1 MLIAILTGFIFAIL
15 LIFGG
20 KFIKGKFSLVAS
32 LIPLGLFIYF
42 LQFVGQIADG
52 ATVVQKNAWIPSFG
66 VNLNFKLDG
75 LSLLFTLLITGIGFL
90 VFAYTSTYLKKHHY
104 LDRFYGYLSCFMA
117 AMLGLVLSDNLISV
131 FVFWE
136 LTSIASFFLIGFNN
150 RDEGSRKA
158 ALTALG
164 ITGIGGLLLLAG
176 GVLLGNITGTYNIS
190 EMIEQSDLIAQS
202 PLYVL
207 AVSFIFGAA
216 FTKSAQFP
224 FHFWLP
230 GAMKAPTPVSTYL
243 HSATMVKAGIY
254 LLLRMTPVLGDQP
267 FWNNTLMIVGGITMF
282 YSAFHGLFRTDMKG
296 ILAYT
301 TISALGILVF
311 TIGIGSEAG
320 ILAASVFIVVHALYK
335 ATFFLVTGAV
345 DHAAHTR
352 DILKLGGLRKVMWP
366 VAIASFLA
374 VVSNAG
380 IPPSVGFLGKDL
392 IYEGT
397 INLESLSGILIV
409 IAILTNVF
417 IAYAGYA
424 AGLKPFIGKL
434 PKSYESIHFPEFW
447 MWFPALLLGTL
458 GFVFGVFP
466 GLIEDSIIKPIV
478 QASGYSTA
486 DIHLKLWHGFNSILG
501 LSAITIV
508 SGIGLYLLVKPS
520 YKAERFIQRFEVV
533 SPERLLE
540 HFNKG
545 FRKFSS
551 FWTSLFQSGY
561 LRNYVSIITLVVVVL
576 VAVTLLETTT
586 YDIDW
591 AVFTELTIYEV
602 IVVSIMLTAT
612 VFTVL
617 AKTRLVAVA
626 ATGVM
631 GYCICLMFVFY
642 SAPDLAMTQFAI
654 DTLTV
659 VLFVLV
665 LYKLPKYL
673 TLSDYK
679 ARIRDGILSV
689 SFGGLIS
696 ILALEVLNQPV
707 NDEVSKFYAEN
718 AYTMAHGKNVV
729 NVILVD
735 FRGADTMVE
744 ISVLSIAA
752 IGVFALLK
760 LRLKSNERE

>member
-1 MLIAILTGFIFAIL
+1 MDFMLIAVLTGFLFAIL
-15 LIFGG
+15 LA
-20 KFIKGKFSLVAS
+20 AS
-32 LIPLGLFIYF
+32 LIPLGLFVYF
-42 LQFVGQIADG
+42 LQFIGEITAGKTITQA
-52 ATVVQKNAWIPSFG
+52 NAWVPSFG

-75 LSLLFTLLITGIGFL
+75 LSLLFCLLITGIGFL
-90 VFAYTSTYLKKHHY
+90 VFAYTSAYLKKHRY

-117 AMLGLVLSDNLISV
+117 AMLGLVLSDNLISI

-150 RDEGSRKA
+150 QQEGSRKA

-164 ITGIGGLLLLAG
+164 ITGIGGLFLLAG
-176 GVLLGNITGTYNIS
+176 AVLLHQITGTYDIS
-190 EMIEQSDLIAQS
+190 TMLSQSGAITDHS
-202 PLYVL
+202 LYIL
-207 AVSFIFGAA
+207 AVCLIFGAA

-230 GAMKAPTPVSTYL
+230 AAMKAPTPVSTYL

-267 FWNNTLMIVGGITMF
+267 FWNNSLMIVGGITMF
-282 YSAFHGLFRTDMKG
+282 YAAFHGLFRTDMKG

-311 TIGIGSEAG
+311 TIGIGTEAG
-320 ILAASVFIVVHALYK
+320 ILAAAVFIVVHALYK
-335 ATFFLVTGAV
+335 ATLFLITGAV
-345 DHAAHTR
+345 DHATHSR
-352 DILKLGGLRKVMWP
+352 DVTKLAGLRKVMWP
-366 VAIASFLA
+366 VALASILA
-374 VVSNAG
+374 VISNAG
-380 IPPSVGFLGKDL
+380 IPPSVGFIGKDL

-397 INLESLSGILIV
+397 FHLENLSTFLIIL
-409 IAILTNVF
+409 AILTNVF

-434 PKSYESIHFPEFW
+434 PEKYEKINFPEFW
-447 MWFPALLLGTL
+447 MWFPALLLGVL
-458 GFVFGVFP
+458 GFVFGLFP
-466 GLIEDSIIKPIV
+466 GLFQDSIIKPV
-478 QASGYSTA
+478 VSAVGFPTEE
-486 DIHLKLWHGFNSILG
+486 IHLKLWHGFTSILG

-508 SGIGLYLLVKPS
+508 SGIVLYLLVKPS
-520 YKAERFIQRFEVV
+520 YRIESFIQRFEFI
-533 SPERLLE
+533 SPKMILE
-540 HFNKG
+540 YFNKG
-545 FRKFSS
+545 FRWFSS
-551 FWTSLFQSGY
+551 TWTSFFQSGY
-561 LRNYVSIITLVVVVL
+561 LRNYVSIIAAVMVVL
-576 VAVTLLETTT
+576 ISVTLLKTTT

-591 AVFTELTIYEV
+591 ASFTELTIYEV
-602 IVVSIMLTAT
+602 IVVAIMLTAIGFI
-612 VFTVL
+612 VV
-617 AKTRLVAVA
+617 AKTRIVAVA

-689 SFGGLIS
+689 AFGGLIS

-707 NDEVSKFYAEN
+707 NGEIAEYYAKN
-718 AYTMAHGKNVV
+718 SYTMAHGKNVV

-735 FRGADTMVE
+735 FRGADTMIE

-760 LRLKSNERE
+760 LRLKSAEREQR